1 VATTGSDVQ
10 GSGTLESPLA
20 NIQTAI
26 NATTNGDTVS
36 VATGTYVEN
45 INFSGKNIVVQG
57 EDRETTIIDGN
68 QNGSVVVF
76 DSGEDS
82 TAIISGFTIT
92 NGYASFGAGI
102 NLNNSN
108 PILRDLI
115 VMGNTAYADGGGIN
129 CYGASPLIENVII
142 MENSS
147 NSNGGGFC
155 SWTDSNP
162 ILSNVVI
169 KYNNAEYGGGVSCNN
184 SFPVFQKV
192 EISNNDAT
200 GRGGGLVAWG
210 ECYPSLTNVTITNNI
225 SDDEGGG
232 LYIHA
237 NSESILKNSIL
248 YSNSAPDGDQIFIG
262 GMIDVSYSDIQGGW
276 EGEGNID
283 IDPMFVDAA
292 NGDYHLLDWSP
303 CIGAGQDGVDM
314 GSYEN
319 ALANPRYLL
328 AVDSVYFVHGDTAI
342 VPIRNQLDYPELNSI
357 GLKITGFQDKLSF
370 VGLVT
375 DSTTIFGSLGW
386 ITEYN
391 NTDTL
396 LITASAGSN
405 PLESSGVLFALKLA
419 VPDTLSS
426 QFIPIT
432 ITEFTGNEEYTDFLV
447 TPGGVQVVW
456 EPLVGF
462 TSTEPTGSY
471 PMEVTFTDTSHA
483 GTYPINEWAWDL
495 GDDSTASEPVV
506 THTYNYPGVYDVTL
520 RIEDEFGL
528 ADSLT
533 SVGLVQVDTLY
544 GDVSWNAQ
552 VQHYDASLILQDL
565 AEMIELDTLQAIVGD
580 VSGDSSLSTLDA
592 TIILQ
597 YVVGLITELPYDPG
611 TQFLAMGDLSMEDQG
626 AAPGSVVAIPINI
639 TGGNNIYGFEA
650 ILEFDPVVLAF
661 DTLQLSES
669 MEGYLMYVNPLDDGV
684 IKVVASGSSPD
695 GKAGLFSTLY
705 FNVSN
710 DFTDET
716 SIQIH
721 DLRWN
726 EDEIMED
733 AAEMTLSFTLGI
745 DEDLIPE
752 IFALHQNYPNPFNPI
767 TSLGYDLPE
776 QAQVTLTIY
785 NLMGREITQL
795 VNTTQEA
802 GFRSVQ
808 WNATDMHGKP
818 VSAGVY
824 LYQIRAGE
832 FVQTRKMVL
841 LK

>member
-1 VATTGSDVQ
+1 LNMKNGVTDQLDYFNVTNNSSLTCIETLDPDYATTNWTSDNGNIDAGVTFDVICGAEAQTHWYVATTGSDVQ

-45 INFSGKNIVVQG
+45 ISYSGKNISVLG

-68 QNGSVVVF
+68 QEEIVVWF
-76 DSGEDS
+76 GNGEDS
-82 TAIISGFTIT
+82 TAILSNFTIT
-92 NGYASFGAGI
+92 NGSQGI
-102 NLNNSN
+102 KCFNNSN
-108 PILRDLI
+108 PRIGNNIITGNAYSGPVFSGAWGAGISVHSSSPKIYNNVIANNFVFSNDNYGSTGGGLHIYYSDLTDFHNNTI
-115 VMGNTAYADGGGIN
+115 VNNHSDWRGGGI
-129 CYGASPLIENVII
+129 YLHGPSSISGANNII
-142 MENSS
+142 W
-147 NSNGGGFC
+147 G
-155 SWTDSNP
+155 
-162 ILSNVVI
+162 
-169 KYNNAEYGGGVSCNN
+169 
-184 SFPVFQKV
+184 
-192 EISNNDAT
+192 NDAEI
-200 GRGGGLVAWG
+200 G
-210 ECYPSLTNVTITNNI
+210 P
-225 SDDEGGG
+225 
-232 LYIHA
+232 
-237 NSESILKNSIL
+237 
-248 YSNSAPDGDQIFIG
+248 QIFQESAATSFF
-262 GMIDVSYSDIQGGW
+262 SYSDIQGGW
-276 EGEGNID
+276 EGEGNIN

-462 TSTEPTGSY
+462 TSTESTGSY

-544 GDVSWNAQ
+544 GDVSWNAL

-565 AEMIELDTLQAIVGD
+565 AEM
-580 VSGDSSLSTLDA
+580 
-592 TIILQ
+592 
-597 YVVGLITELPYDPG
+597 
-611 TQFLAMGDLSMEDQG
+611 
-626 AAPGSVVAIPINI
+626 
-639 TGGNNIYGFEA
+639 
-650 ILEFDPVVLAF
+650 
-661 DTLQLSES
+661 
-669 MEGYLMYVNPLDDGV
+669 
-684 IKVVASGSSPD
+684 
-695 GKAGLFSTLY
+695 
-705 FNVSN
+705 
-710 DFTDET
+710 
-716 SIQIH
+716 
-721 DLRWN
+721 
-726 EDEIMED
+726 
-733 AAEMTLSFTLGI
+733 
-745 DEDLIPE
+745 
-752 IFALHQNYPNPFNPI
+752 
-767 TSLGYDLPE
+767 
-776 QAQVTLTIY
+776 
-785 NLMGREITQL
+785 
-795 VNTTQEA
+795 
-802 GFRSVQ
+802 
-808 WNATDMHGKP
+808 
-818 VSAGVY
+818 
-824 LYQIRAGE
+824 
-832 FVQTRKMVL
+832 
-841 LK
+841 